1 MTFQHRRSTRQA
13 RIACSLVALPI
24 VVTLA
29 LSTEAPAQEYSMK
42 FATLTL
48 NDMQHEYIK
57 IYKREIE
64 KVTNGRIKVGIF
76 PAGQLGGAPRQTEG
90 IRLGTIEAAIGPAE
104 LFVGADPR
112 FQGLAMAGLF
122 KDAEH
127 ARRSLEV
134 PSVKQAIFEVA
145 AQRNLV
151 GIYAGVYDMQGFV
164 SKTPIAR
171 LADFSGKRIRVLAS
185 EGEQAQVRALGS
197 SAVPMSLP
205 EVLPAL
211 QQGAIDG
218 VSSVMGVFVA
228 FKYYDA
234 APYFLDSHLW
244 ALIPVA
250 LLSKAWHSKLPP
262 DLQKAVIDVGASIG
276 PEVNKWQIE
285 RIAADHAAWKEKGGK
300 SVTLSAAEQVDAEK
314 RVSAAIEPVLDKSA
328 PLKEFYGK
336 IKAGAATVN

>member
-1 MTFQHRRSTRQA
+1 VHA
-13 RIACSLVALPI
+13 LAAIPVAAGVALAAGP
-24 VVTLA
+24 
-29 LSTEAPAQEYSMK
+29 SRAQEFNMK

-122 KDAEH
+122 KNFEH
-127 ARRSLEV
+127 ARRTIDL
-134 PSVKQAIFEVA
+134 PAVKKAIFDVA
-145 AQRNLV
+145 AERNLV

-164 SKTPIAR
+164 SKAPIAK
-171 LADFSGKRIRVLAS
+171 LADFSGRRIRVLAS
-185 EGEQAQVRALGS
+185 EGEQAQVRALGA

-211 QQGAIDG
+211 QQGTIDG

-234 APYFLDSHLW
+234 APHFLDSHLW
-244 ALIPVA
+244 ALAPIA
-250 LLSKAWHSKLPP
+250 LVSKAWHSRLPP
-262 DLQKAVIDVGASIG
+262 DLQKAVIDVGAAIG
-276 PEVNKWQIE
+276 PEVNKWQTE
-285 RIAADHAAWKEKGGK
+285 RITADHAAWQKAGGK
-300 SVTLSAAEQVDAEK
+300 RAALSAAEQAEAEK
-314 RVSAAIEPVLDKSA
+314 RVTAAIQPVLDKSA